1 MLRIAICDDE
11 KNVCD
16 YIEKRVNTY
25 LAKIDEEGSIETFY
39 DSAPLL
45 KRCRENPS
53 DFDIIF
59 LDIKMKTVNGVECA
73 KLLRET
79 GVESLIVFVT
89 SSAEYVFSGYEVKA
103 FRYILKTDLVNS
115 FDRIFGECLS
125 ELRKK
130 VVSFYTVKTASSVK
144 NISLDDILYFESDK
158 RVILIHTRNSE
169 ISFYGKLD
177 VIEKELK
184 DKDFIRTHQSF
195 LVNALKIK
203 SVSKDN
209 VELTSGEVLPV
220 SKSRAASVKEA
231 YLWSKR

>member
-1 MLRIAICDDE
+1 MLKIGICDDE

-25 LAKIDEEGSIETFY
+25 LAKIDEEADIEVFY
-39 DSAPLL
+39 DSAPLIDS
-45 KRCRENPS
+45 CREKPS

-169 ISFYGKLD
+169 TSFYGKLD
-177 VIEKELK
+177 VIEKELE

-203 SVSKDN
+203 SVSKDC

-220 SKSRAASVKEA
+220 SKSRATSVKEA